1 MLRFE
6 GRRLDEEMR
15 GEEAAEE
22 EEQGGDGDDERDT
35 GVSTGEQRS
44 GWRAAAMEMAA
55 TAARSVAASVAGM
68 WGRMRGKRHR
78 GDGEREEE
86 ERKRR
91 RTGDG

>member
-1 MLRFE
+1 
-6 GRRLDEEMR
+6 
-15 GEEAAEE
+15 
-22 EEQGGDGDDERDT
+22 
-35 GVSTGEQRS
+35 
-44 GWRAAAMEMAA
+44 MEMAA
-55 TAARSVAASVAGM
+55 TAARNVAASVAGM